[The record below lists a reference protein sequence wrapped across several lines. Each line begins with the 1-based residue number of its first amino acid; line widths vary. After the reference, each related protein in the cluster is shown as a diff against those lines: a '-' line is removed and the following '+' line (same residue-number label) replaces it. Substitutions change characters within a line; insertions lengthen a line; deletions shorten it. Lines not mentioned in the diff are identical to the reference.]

1 MLVIAN
7 DDENKVFNIGFRTPP
22 YDDSGIP
29 HILEHSVLCGSRKYP
44 VKDPFVELAKG
55 SLNTF
60 LNAMTYSDKTVY
72 PIASCNEKDFENLMD
87 VYLDAVFYPNIYEH
101 TEIMRQAYTTV
112 GYLAFIVG
120 TAIVLFIVVAL
131 LGFDS
136 VFKGTGRILLLAAI
150 ALGLLIGMMCRCIVG
165 SAAKLDK
172 EYLYCCKIPGRWK
185 RYAIADIR
193 EQANEHKPFYHVVR
207 GYVMMTSQGVVAIPV
222 ATYKGGR
229 EFLKKLTE
237 YIGEPMVDVMPEM
250 VASKRSEESKKAE
263 AAYKEYKDS
272 LKEKGAK

>member
-1 MLVIAN
+1 MFFRCPHCGKSIPAN
-7 DDENKVFNIGFRTPP
+7 ATLNQKYCP
-22 YDDSGIP
+22 
-29 HILEHSVLCGSRKYP
+29 LCGADLGLIDSPFSYYSKCKKNKY
-44 VKDPFVELAKG
+44 G
-55 SLNTF
+55 Q
-60 LNAMTYSDKTVY
+60 Y
-72 PIASCNEKDFENLMD
+72 
-87 VYLDAVFYPNIYEH
+87 
-101 TEIMRQAYTTV
+101 QAYTTV